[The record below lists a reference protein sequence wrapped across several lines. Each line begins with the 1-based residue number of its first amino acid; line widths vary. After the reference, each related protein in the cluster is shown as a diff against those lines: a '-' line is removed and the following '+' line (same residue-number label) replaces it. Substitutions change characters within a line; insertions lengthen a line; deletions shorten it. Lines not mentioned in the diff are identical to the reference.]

1 MIMNIYIGNLSF
13 GATDKTIRQAFEAFG
28 QVTSAK
34 VIKDRYTGR
43 SRGFAFVKKPVEY
56 QAHAVIKSLN
66 GKEITGKQIIV
77 QPAHDSAGMGR
88 QGGRMDNS
96 KSKDRY

>member
-1 MIMNIYIGNLSF
+1 MNIYVGNLSVD
-13 GATDKTIRQAFEAFG
+13 ATGEMIRQAFEAFG

-43 SRGFAFVKKPVEY
+43 SRGFAFVKKPVES
-56 QAHAVIKSLN
+56 QAHTAIKSLN
-66 GKEITGKQIIV
+66 GKEIMGKQIIV
-77 QPAHDSAGMGR
+77 QQAHDSAGMGR